1 MKINRTP
8 SDTLFLLLYCV
19 AMVAISSL
27 TDGLTV
33 GIVFVV
39 AVVIFHRDAVAALK
53 RSLIV
58 VGPFLSV
65 MVVATILYARFSYHS
80 YTIVEIVGSM
90 TARALLLAFLTFVF
104 IRRVNL
110 IEALAFSKSLSI
122 ILSVAMAQIFMYRRL
137 AADFQLAL
145 WSRSARKP
153 GAFGTL
159 RGASTLTGSC
169 LMLSIQHGRDVADA
183 MKSRGA

>member
-1 MKINRTP
+1 
-8 SDTLFLLLYCV
+8 
-19 AMVAISSL
+19 MVALSSL
-27 TDGLTV
+27 TDGMSV
-33 GIVFVV
+33 AIVFFV
-39 AVVIFHRDAVAALK
+39 AVVIFYRDAIQALK
-53 RSLIV
+53 KSIIL
-58 VGPFLSV
+58 VGPFLLV
-65 MVVATILYARFSYHS
+65 MAVATILYARFGHRSYD
-80 YTIVEIVGSM
+80 IGEVVGSM
-90 TARALLLAFLTFVF
+90 SARALLLAFLTFVF

-137 AADFQLAL
+137 AADFHLAL
-145 WSRSARKP
+145 RSRSARKP

-183 MKSRGA
+183 MKSRGV